1 MTDQVVARF
10 YFLPDR
16 ANEFLFEEDQL
27 VSEVLLDT
35 TEEALEYAMEFSDAL
50 ENASFLINGS
60 VIELVDF
67 LIKDAE

>member
-1 MTDQVVARF
+1 MTDQVVARL

-16 ANEFLFEEDQL
+16 AGEFLFEEGQL
-27 VSEVLLDT
+27 VSEILLDT

-67 LIKDAE
+67 LIREAE

>member
-1 MTDQVVARF
+1 MTNEVVARF

-16 ANEFLFEEDQL
+16 ANEFLFEEGQL
-27 VSEVLLDT
+27 VSEILLDT
-35 TEEALEYAMEFSDAL
+35 TEEALAYAMEFSDAL
-50 ENASFLINGS
+50 ENASFLINGA